1 MNHYDYQ
8 KRLKEIWMQAVDL
21 YEAGNRNPETYF
33 DDTLL
38 AELKSIGLNVMDV
51 YDYAEDYV
59 SSKDPDF
66 ETFLMICEAR
76 RDYFF
81 AEQEGV
87 ISQRILDTSTIPAKT
102 EEVRGIAWLPRIIP
116 KALAKLKGELPSD
129 TMYCCGGDR
138 HFFKTNQ
145 IHPAEF
151 LRATWAWQDEP
162 ERLIDWVEKRAKMTD

>member
-1 MNHYDYQ
+1 MNHYNYQ
-8 KRLKEIWMQAVDL
+8 KRLKEIWRQAVSL
-21 YEAGNRNPETYF
+21 YEAGNRDPETYF
-33 DDTLL
+33 DSEVLGDLN
-38 AELKSIGLNVMDV
+38 SIGLNVMDV
-51 YDYAEDYV
+51 YDYAEDYI

-81 AEQEGV
+81 AEQEG
-87 ISQRILDTSTIPAKT
+87 IPSQKILDTSKIPAKT
-102 EEVRGIAWLPRIIP
+102 DDIRGIVWLPRIIP

-138 HFFKTNQ
+138 RFFKTNQ

-151 LRATWAWQDEP
+151 LRAAWAWQDTP
-162 ERLIDWVEKRAKMTD
+162 EKLVDWVEARAQKTN